1 MNTYFIFSTR
11 ALILIFFFLYVSII
25 IITIYQEGD
34 KLKTFKLLSRTILFM
49 LFAFVSY
56 SNYLTPHAF

>member
-11 ALILIFFFLYVSII
+11 ALILIFFFLYDS

-49 LFAFVSY
+49 LDAFVSY
-56 SNYLTPHAF
+56 SGFN